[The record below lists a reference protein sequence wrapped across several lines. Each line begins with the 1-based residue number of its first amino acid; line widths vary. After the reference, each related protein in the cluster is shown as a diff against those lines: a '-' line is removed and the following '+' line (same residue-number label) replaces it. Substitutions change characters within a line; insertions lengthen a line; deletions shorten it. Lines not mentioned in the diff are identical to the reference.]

1 MEKITLEIE
10 NIEDILND
18 DGLPGRLSSAPSYDR
33 ALGSIFPHFIRVS
46 QELGQELTGLLAR
59 GYETTGYKMAKT
71 YLPTSFA
78 SVLND
83 RGYSEGKPRIIWLS
97 RSSVEVLRQHEDI
110 YNIVLTEP
118 KDSMGAHTL
127 RYGF

>member
-10 NIEDILND
+10 NIEDVLND
-18 DGLPGRLSSAPSYDR
+18 DGLPGRLSSAPAYDQ
-33 ALGSIFPHFIRVS
+33 ALGSIFPHFIKVS

-59 GYETTGYKMAKT
+59 GYESSGYKGKKT

-83 RGYSEGKPRIIWLS
+83 RGHSEGKPRIIWLS

-110 YNIVLTEP
+110 YEIVHQHP
-118 KDSMGAHTL
+118 RNPMGAHSL
-127 RYGF
+127 RF